1 MSIGKYCKG
10 FLLTFFIY
18 SNTYAG
24 NQVDK
29 FDIKSGVVF
38 YSIQGGGALTKET
51 NLSIVGSA
59 KLRFREW
66 GSEMLLEEGGTV
78 ITTGSIKHKQVIQ
91 RLEKHTLDKIIS
103 VDYENEQI
111 LERKKSKVTSSE
123 LEETEGLFQQGEEE
137 VAGHVCK
144 IWIGPGIQKCIY
156 KGVVLKQESHILGVS
171 YIKVATQTLFDVNVL
186 KEECVV
192 PDYPV
197 HKFGLFKD
205 NIKTKNSMQVD
216 NFCEILRQTSFDLK
230 EECVVPDYPVHKFGL
245 FKDNIKTKNSMQV
258 DNFCEI
264 LRHTSFDLKE
274 EKANLTKFNLED
286 RERQKFINH
295 IGKDIFKRQKE
306 LLPKL
311 LDALKHTRA
320 CLQTGDDP
328 FSVNQ
333 CLEHFSRLKEQL
345 GTDGDDYII
354 LWDEERKNELLDKI
368 EDEVIYVQ
376 SRMSCVKRAKN
387 ITDLS
392 TCMK

>member
-230 EECVVPDYPVHKFGL
+230 EE
-245 FKDNIKTKNSMQV
+245 
-258 DNFCEI
+258 
-264 LRHTSFDLKE
+264 
-274 EKANLTKFNLED
+274 KANLTKFNLED

-368 EDEVIYVQ
+368 ENEVIYVQ